1 MIKDRFSWA
10 IVACALA
17 LGTTGC
23 SNTVR
28 HMTAT
33 KWISSSGPA
42 PAPAAAPVAPAAAPA
57 ASDDGRALYVTFWE
71 GTCSSGVLGI
81 GKGCSLGN
89 SKIRRCNVKTDNT
102 LVCVDEAEANR
113 ALARQQP
120 Q

>member
-1 MIKDRFSWA
+1 MKDGFSWA
-10 IVACALA
+10 LVAGALA
-17 LGTTGC
+17 LCTTGC

-33 KWISSSGPA
+33 KWISSSGAAPA
-42 PAPAAAPVAPAAAPA
+42 PAPVASAAPGAP
-57 ASDDGRALYVTFWE
+57 DDGRALYVTYWE

-113 ALARQQP
+113 ALAREQRP
-120 Q
+120 